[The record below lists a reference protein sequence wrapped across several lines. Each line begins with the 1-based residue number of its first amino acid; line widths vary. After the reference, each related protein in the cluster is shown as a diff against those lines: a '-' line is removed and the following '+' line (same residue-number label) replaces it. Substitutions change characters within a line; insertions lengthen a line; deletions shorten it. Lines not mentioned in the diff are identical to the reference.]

1 MGDFVEA
8 DPEREKKRKK
18 ALRRMGKILGRAWE
32 LPQAEHFHG
41 SLGDIGDKLDQAA
54 YRYGRHG
61 WEDFA
66 KDIGGVYNRHIH
78 RYVMVV
84 RDGCTG
90 RNLRQFCTVSKARMK
105 PRSQFRLMLE
115 TIGFHTMPLNSVDV

>member
-1 MGDFVEA
+1 MGVHKEE
-8 DPEREKKRKK
+8 DPEKEKKRQK

-32 LPQAEHFHG
+32 LPQAEHFHASNNNNNNG
-41 SLGDIGDKLDQAA
+41 AILSLGSIGDKLDQEG

-78 RYVMVV
+78 R
-84 RDGCTG
+84 
-90 RNLRQFCTVSKARMK
+90 
-105 PRSQFRLMLE
+105 
-115 TIGFHTMPLNSVDV
+115 

>member
-1 MGDFVEA
+1 MVNQCCYCTTIFAFLYTDCTFPIAMSDLREA
-8 DPEREKKRKK
+8 DPEKERKRKK

-32 LPQAEHFHG
+32 LPHAEHFHG
-41 SLGDIGDKLDQAA
+41 SLGAIGEKIDQEA

-78 RYVMVV
+78 R
-84 RDGCTG
+84 
-90 RNLRQFCTVSKARMK
+90 
-105 PRSQFRLMLE
+105 
-115 TIGFHTMPLNSVDV
+115 